1 MWKRPSLFY
10 WVTHQKYS
18 KEKFAALLG
27 DLKVER
33 GSENLP
39 CAQQCHVRGLLGRLH
54 SQLADPPWG
63 HFHNQLYHPEM
74 EEMCCQF
81 FWDERSGH
89 CS

>member
-18 KEKFAALLG
+18 KEEFAALLA
-27 DLKVER
+27 DLKVEK

-39 CAQQCHVRGLLGRLH
+39 CAWQCYVTGLLGHLH

-63 HFHNQLYHPEM
+63 HFHNQLHHPEM
-74 EEMCCQF
+74 GEMCWQF